1 MTHRAGVENRPT
13 QTARLVELLRDRS
26 PSWVPLPEILNLR
39 ISQYGARLYQAR
51 HEWGLK
57 IESRVQIVDGV
68 KYSWFRLIDTSPA
81 AQPATEKPA
90 CRVPTRCPLFTEGGR

>member
-1 MTHRAGVENRPT
+1 MSRRAGVENRPT

-26 PSWVPLPEILNLR
+26 PRWVPLPEILNLR
-39 ISQYGARLYQAR
+39 ISQYWARLYKAR

-57 IESRVQIVDGV
+57 IESRVQTVDGV

-81 AQPATEKPA
+81 AQPATEKTIPQSA
-90 CRVPTRCPLFTEGGR
+90 DPLPLFAERGR